1 MKNKLNQSKLKLAIV
16 SAMLVGSAGF
26 SAASYAGSTME
37 VTTLV
42 GEACLVSIATTMS
55 FDAYAP
61 LTTHSGTA
69 LTKDSTIAAHCTLN
83 TTATISLNVGLNP
96 VSAEN
101 TATPARR
108 MSNGATGLLAYNLY
122 RDPGHTTIWGA
133 GPGNGSA
140 YTGTGIS
147 SDVLI
152 FGKIGPGLVVPNGT
166 YIDTVTVS
174 IDLG

>member
-1 MKNKLNQSKLKLAIV
+1 MKTKLNQSKLKLAIV

-26 SAASYAGSTME
+26 SAASYANTTME

-42 GEACLVSIATTMS
+42 GEACLVSIATTMG
-55 FDAYAP
+55 FADYAP
-61 LTTHSGTA
+61 LTTHSGTG
-69 LTKDSTIAAHCTLN
+69 LTKDSIISAHCTLD
-83 TTATISLNVGLNP
+83 TTTTISLNVGQNP

-108 MSNGATGLLAYNLY
+108 MSNGGSGLLAYNIY
-122 RDPGHTTIWGA
+122 KDAGHTSIWGA
-133 GPGNGSA
+133 GGVGGSA
-140 YTGTGIS
+140 YTGNGTS
-147 SDVLI
+147 ENVLM

-166 YIDTVTVS
+166 YTDTVTVS